1 MTVQCLSLLIFQ
13 KVLRFLHPRD
23 SWSGNRNR
31 PPVVSAERNSYGIT
45 NVNIDDLQS
54 VSYTHLTLPTNR
66 EV

>member
-45 NVNIDDLQS
+45 NVNIDDLQ
-54 VSYTHLTLPTNR
+54 
-66 EV
+66 